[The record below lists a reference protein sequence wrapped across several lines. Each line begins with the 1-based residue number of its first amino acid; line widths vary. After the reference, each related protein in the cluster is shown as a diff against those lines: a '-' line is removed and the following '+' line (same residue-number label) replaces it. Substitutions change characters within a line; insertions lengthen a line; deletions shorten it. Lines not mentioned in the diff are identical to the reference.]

1 MRSMKA
7 LNKIRTPHKGSSL
20 SKKIIFSLLCVLLG
34 FALGVFSKFLDCTPS
49 NYMPKIV
56 DDFDITN
63 FFGRI
68 AVWAFIALV
77 LSIFSKTPIR
87 AAINAPCFFAG
98 MLIGYCLYSYF
109 VAGFMLDFSY
119 LMIWVTYT
127 VISPIFAVLC
137 WYAKGY
143 GTVATILSAFII
155 AFFILQAFSFATDF
169 SYFEISYQGLEIIL
183 LIASIAVLYKKPKQT
198 IISVLLAVF
207 ISYFIVLLPFS
218 IPLI

>member
-1 MRSMKA
+1 MSYMKT
-7 LNKIRTPHKGSSL
+7 LNKIRAPHKGSAL
-20 SKKIIFSLLCVLLG
+20 SKKIIFSLLCALFG
-34 FALGVFSKFLDCTPS
+34 IALGVYSGFIDSNINLPEIFYILD
-49 NYMPKIV
+49 V
-56 DDFDITN
+56 L
-63 FFGRI
+63 FGRI
-68 AVWAFIALV
+68 AFLSFIALV
-77 LSIFSKTPIR
+77 IYVFSKTPIR

-109 VAGFMLDFSY
+109 VAGFMLDLSY

-155 AFFILQAFSFATDF
+155 AYFILQAFSFAGDF
-169 SYFEISYQGLEIIL
+169 SYFEIAYQRLEILL

-198 IISVLLAVF
+198 IISVIAAIF

-218 IPLI
+218 IPFI